1 LGGVETTMRA
11 LRVLFAAAIAALSIV
26 VVGAGPSFACSC
38 VMADTATHVEW
49 ADVVLTGTLAE
60 RTPPEQTRV
69 MSSMDPATYVVDVDQ
84 VFKGEAGPRVEIL
97 SPNSGASCGLEL
109 VAEHKR
115 YVFFAGHE
123 SMEGKD
129 QDHLWANL
137 CGGTGPATPKLV
149 GAVAE
154 ATGDVAAPDGPN
166 GTAYES
172 ELTLTLADSSEHEP
186 ADDDVLADWA
196 LPIGLVAGG
205 SLVLL
210 TSVLWVRHAL
220 R

>member
-1 LGGVETTMRA
+1 MSGVEATMRA
-11 LRVLFAAAIAALSIV
+11 LRVLFAAAVAALSLV

-38 VMADTATHVEW
+38 VMADTAQHVAW
-49 ADVVLTGTLAE
+49 ADVVVTGTLAE
-60 RTPPEQTRV
+60 REPPAQTRV

-84 VFKGEAGPRVEIL
+84 VYKGEAGSRIEIL
-97 SPNSGASCGLEL
+97 SPDSGASCGLEL

-123 SMEGKD
+123 SMEGAD

-137 CGGTGPATPKLV
+137 CGGSGPATPRLV
-149 GAVAE
+149 AAVAE
-154 ATGDVAAPDGPN
+154 ETGVVATSAGPD
-166 GTAYES
+166 GTAYQS
-172 ELTLTLADSSEHEP
+172 ERTVTFDDEP
-186 ADDDVLADWA
+186 PGDDVLADWA

-210 TSVLWVRHAL
+210 TVVLWVRHVL